1 MREAI
6 LFAAAVSCF
15 VGVAWR
21 GVSQGDDAADAEAMA
36 RAEAQALVAG
46 EKRDKAFATWSAGET
61 VLPRA
66 ADGHFYADVTINGT
80 SVNFLVDTGAS
91 MVALTGADARASGL
105 HWDDAEVRE
114 VARGA
119 SGPVYGVPIVLDRVE
134 LDGHEAT
141 NVSGVIVPE
150 GLGISLLGQSY
161 LQTISPLRIE
171 SEEMILGG

>member
-21 GVSQGDDAADAEAMA
+21 GVSQEDDAADAEAMA

-66 ADGHFYADVTINGT
+66 ADGHFYADVTINGA

-105 HWDDAEVRE
+105 HWDDAEVRD

-119 SGPVYGVPIVLDRVE
+119 SGPVCMSRE
-134 LDGHEAT
+134 
-141 NVSGVIVPE
+141 
-150 GLGISLLGQSY
+150 
-161 LQTISPLRIE
+161 
-171 SEEMILGG
+171 